1 MTAETQKT
9 DSQARIALQK
19 YIQDVRNSI
28 PPGSGLAGIEAA
40 MMQHNPTLLLEIM
53 QNLDA
58 EQGISP
64 PRKAKTRKSH
74 QNR

>member
-1 MTAETQKT
+1 MTSLSEKT
-9 DSQARIALQK
+9 DSQAHIALRK

-64 PRKAKTRKSH
+64 PRKATIRESH
-74 QNR
+74 